1 MCPKS
6 DSWYSYIQ
14 KLQTRKL
21 MENQYIVNGLCK
33 VFQKVEYII
42 RFDFFHQKIKPTHA
56 TRTYFF
62 QMQLKLC
69 TFPQQIGA
77 LLTTSSLTT
86 MGRETSSLQDSEFC
100 DVNSSPVVCLRKD
113 SFSIGLS
120 SKCKA
125 KVSRLMWF
133 N

>member
-69 TFPQQIGA
+69 TFSTANWCSI
-77 LLTTSSLTT
+77 
-86 MGRETSSLQDSEFC
+86 DH
-100 DVNSSPVVCLRKD
+100 V
-113 SFSIGLS
+113 FSDYNGKGDIQL
-120 SKCKA
+120 A
-125 KVSRLMWF
+125 RQ
-133 N
+133 

>member
-42 RFDFFHQKIKPTHA
+42 RFDFFHRKIKPTHA

-62 QMQLKLC
+62 SDAIKTLHFSTANWCSIDHVFIDYNGKGDIQLAR
-69 TFPQQIGA
+69 Q
-77 LLTTSSLTT
+77 
-86 MGRETSSLQDSEFC
+86 
-100 DVNSSPVVCLRKD
+100 
-113 SFSIGLS
+113 
-120 SKCKA
+120 
-125 KVSRLMWF
+125 
-133 N
+133 